1 MKPVTARE
9 IPDGFQLD
17 WNDQTWNVA
26 YTFRWSEF
34 YDCYLDETHNFG
46 RISVRPGDS
55 LPEAFERAFDMPY
68 TSEYEIFFLKEMP

>member
-9 IPDGFQLD
+9 IPEGYQLD
-17 WNDQTWNVA
+17 WNDQIWNVGYA
-26 YTFRWSEF
+26 FRWSEV
-34 YDCYLDETHNFG
+34 YGCYLDEG
-46 RISVRPGDS
+46 RMSVRPGDS